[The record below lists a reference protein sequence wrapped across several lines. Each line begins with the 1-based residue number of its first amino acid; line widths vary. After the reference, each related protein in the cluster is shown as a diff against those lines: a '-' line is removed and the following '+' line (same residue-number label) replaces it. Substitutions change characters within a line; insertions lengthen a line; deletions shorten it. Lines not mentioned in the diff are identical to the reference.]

1 MLQDIFNDL
10 FIVRNKSMSLNIG
23 YASKEEVI
31 DKARAKVAE
40 YLQAS
45 MWLAPAGRDLR
56 IVEKPGKPGA
66 IIAENVTPAEAWK
79 KVKEWAESKGIKIN
93 TSH

>member
-1 MLQDIFNDL
+1 MSSRYPIRMKEINNKGLTSDEWLNMLENHYNNPEIQHI
-10 FIVRNKSMSLNIG
+10 RG
-23 YASKEEVI
+23 
-31 DKARAKVAE
+31 
-40 YLQAS
+40 
-45 MWLAPAGRDLR
+45 DLR

-66 IIAENVTPAEAWK
+66 IIVENVTPAEAWK